1 MSKVGRKKE
10 QALETNELE
19 QMILDYYTLNTTK
32 NDIEKKLKPLNSKI
46 KEMMEIGTLQVGC
59 VIATKSIQER
69 TSINED
75 KLFDILDT
83 LQYRDMG
90 LIKTKEFVD
99 MDLLEKLVGEE
110 KIDANL
116 LIPAQKVNEVVTLRV
131 SEAKGG
137 K

>member
-19 QMILDYYTLNTTK
+19 QMILDYHALNTTK

-99 MDLLEKLVGEE
+99 MDLLEKLVER
-110 KIDANL
+110 K
-116 LIPAQKVNEVVTLRV
+116 K
-131 SEAKGG
+131 
-137 K
+137 